1 MGYFHAA
8 IPDGDMENENKKKK
22 GKKGKKMTDEERMK
36 KKRALLLGG
45 DSDAE
50 EPTVQPPSLVQCYV
64 LATRFVFYP
73 YQQEMTYE
81 NLITLSPIFF

>member
-1 MGYFHAA
+1 MWNIYFPVSTLSSSYCYYLQYLAFFCAA
-8 IPDGDMENENKKKK
+8 IADGDMENENKKKK

-50 EPTVQPPSLVQCYV
+50 EPTSQPPSLVPC
-64 LATRFVFYP
+64 
-73 YQQEMTYE
+73 
-81 NLITLSPIFF
+81 